1 MRAKE
6 LRRAIDRG
14 EDPMEERV
22 RLRTDPHVRDLADR
36 YRDEHLP
43 SKVGHPAPGE
53 DAAAYRAR
61 LEQHADWRMTTAE
74 ILPRLGK
81 RRVVDVHQGDVQ
93 ALHRAIT
100 ARGAPVRANRV
111 LAVVS
116 KMFALALVTREG
128 ESGRAS
134 CRERGCQYV

>member
-1 MRAKE
+1 MRRHSALPGWRVEAARIRAKE
-6 LRRAIDRG
+6 RRRASDLG
-14 EDPMEERV
+14 DDPMEEPG

-74 ILPRLGK
+74 ILPRDRK
-81 RRVVDVHQGDVQ
+81 SVV
-93 ALHRAIT
+93 
-100 ARGAPVRANRV
+100 
-111 LAVVS
+111 
-116 KMFALALVTREG
+116 
-128 ESGRAS
+128 
-134 CRERGCQYV
+134 